1 MGKSRQSKI
10 MSYIKEKVYFKMLSK
25 TIRVK
30 RHSLEDCN
38 KQINEAVKTFKK
50 LEDDISWLQDN
61 SKLNK

>member
-1 MGKSRQSKI
+1 
-10 MSYIKEKVYFKMLSK
+10 MLSK